1 LNKENNASMH
11 LRYNAFPN
19 KKQSE
24 VLIMTPYESLANAVV
39 LGAVKDW
46 RDAAKQLRRHP
57 GSPSALRMKEETEA
71 FFLSGRFQM
80 FTSVDGKALLSKL
93 CMED

>member
-1 LNKENNASMH
+1 
-11 LRYNAFPN
+11 
-19 KKQSE
+19 
-24 VLIMTPYESLANAVV
+24 MTPYESLANAVV

-93 CMED
+93 CMEE